1 LLASLFCGA
10 SASRSIKKSMRLYRL
25 ECEMT
30 VPIGLQETFSV
41 FENPHNLARIT
52 PAWLGFRI
60 TSGERVTMRRGT
72 EITYSIRWAGIPLSW
87 TSVITE
93 YEPPFHFVD
102 EQARGPYRFWR
113 HRHSFRPSTA
123 GTVVCDSVEYA
134 LPFGWLGRLAHGLI
148 VGRQLRRIFD
158 YRQKAL
164 AELMGVLAAGSE
176 SPAIAIGET

>member
-1 LLASLFCGA
+1 M
-10 SASRSIKKSMRLYRL
+10 ILYKL

-52 PAWLGFRI
+52 PAGLGFRI
-60 TSGERVTMRRGT
+60 TSGERITMRRGA

-102 EQARGPYRFWR
+102 EQTRGPYRFWR
-113 HRHSFRPSTA
+113 HRHSFRPSPA
-123 GTVVCDSVEYA
+123 GTVVSDCVEYA
-134 LPFGWLGRLAHGLI
+134 LPFGLLGRLAHGLI
-148 VGRQLRRIFD
+148 VGRQLRQIFE
-158 YRQKAL
+158 YRQRAL
-164 AELMGVLAAGSE
+164 AELMGVPAARWE
-176 SPAIAIGET
+176 SPAIALVET